1 MQGSQ
6 TPTSFELSSLSPSDD
21 NIEAWRNNRSGVSL
35 QMHIIIIH
43 TTHEEWTHVISAS
56 VSVCPGSIGSA
67 SSSGASVAKLINS
80 CTFSHLVSHSLS
92 FFFKYSSYF
101 TRSSS
106 RCMRP
111 AGVSP
116 SKQQN
121 HHQDRNEGN
130 FTLTSTARFFRTLN
144 GSTKFLSFFLT
155 GGFTSG
161 IFPSHICST
170 TDTGEVSN
178 FVALERI
185 SARVCPPPLINIIR
199 SPEERRMLPYHRYR
213 DLEC

>member
-1 MQGSQ
+1 MS
-6 TPTSFELSSLSPSDD
+6 PYRCILLLFEQH
-21 NIEAWRNNRSGVSL
+21 R
-35 QMHIIIIH
+35 
-43 TTHEEWTHVISAS
+43 EWTHVISES

-121 HHQDRNEGN
+121 HHHQDRNEEN

-170 TDTGEVSN
+170 IDTGEVPN
-178 FVALERI
+178 FVALARI
-185 SARVCPPPLINIIR
+185 SARVSPPPLINTIC

-213 DLEC
+213 DLGC

>member
-1 MQGSQ
+1 
-6 TPTSFELSSLSPSDD
+6 
-21 NIEAWRNNRSGVSL
+21 
-35 QMHIIIIH
+35 MHIIIIH
-43 TTHEEWTHVISAS
+43 TTHREWTHVISAS

-116 SKQQN
+116 LKQQN
-121 HHQDRNEGN
+121 HHHHHYQDHNEGN

-170 TDTGEVSN
+170 TDTGEVPN
-178 FVALERI
+178 FVALARI
-185 SARVCPPPLINIIR
+185 SARVCPPPLVNTIC
-199 SPEERRMLPYHRYR
+199 SPEERKMYLITDTAIWGVDCAREGRYEVR
-213 DLEC
+213 VIDNLQISQKVLYL